1 MRLAGHVESWIL
13 DSDAVAAE
21 YATEGAYRDRSVGV
35 RDLVVGQSDEDVL
48 RQRLVALRP
57 CRLLDVGAGLA
68 ELCAWAR
75 ADLGSDVVALDSSPR
90 MVELAHQAG
99 LSGVLADMRQLP
111 FADETF
117 DCVVAS
123 MCLYHV
129 PDPEA
134 AIGEAARVL
143 TTNGT
148 LLATTSPDDD
158 PERRHAWESLFHEEV
173 SAGPALSFSSENGRD
188 VLRRAFLTVERIDC
202 ESALVFTSRERLVRY
217 LKALPRARDVADT
230 VPELTQP
237 FRLPSKTT
245 VFQSTQP
252 RR

>member
-1 MRLAGHVESWIL
+1 MIPERRGHLPDASARPLRLAGHLESWIL
-13 DSDAVAAE
+13 DPDAVAAE

-48 RQRLVALRP
+48 RQRLVAIRP
-57 CRLLDVGAGLA
+57 CRLLDVGAGLP
-68 ELCAWAR
+68 ELCAWAK
-75 ADLGSDVVALDSSPR
+75 ADLDSDVVALDSSPR

-134 AIGEAARVL
+134 AIAEAARVL

-158 PERRHAWESLFHEEV
+158 TRGSRCSTRKYRRGQRSR
-173 SAGPALSFSSENGRD
+173 SAAKTD
-188 VLRRAFLTVERIDC
+188 VTC
-202 ESALVFTSRERLVRY
+202 
-217 LKALPRARDVADT
+217 
-230 VPELTQP
+230 
-237 FRLPSKTT
+237 
-245 VFQSTQP
+245 
-252 RR
+252 